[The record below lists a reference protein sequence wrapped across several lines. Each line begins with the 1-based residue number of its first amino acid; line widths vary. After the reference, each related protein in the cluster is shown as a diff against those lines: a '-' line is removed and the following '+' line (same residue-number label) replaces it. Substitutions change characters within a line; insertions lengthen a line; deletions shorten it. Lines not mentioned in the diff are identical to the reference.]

1 MYGSMEFECFGR
13 CNCVNLEFVVSCMR
27 KFGGVDIQE
36 FRVGQL
42 IRYSTM
48 NYDTYIFFP
57 SLIVVVVSFVILSWP
72 NGKWNT
78 N

>member
-1 MYGSMEFECFGR
+1 
-13 CNCVNLEFVVSCMR
+13 MR